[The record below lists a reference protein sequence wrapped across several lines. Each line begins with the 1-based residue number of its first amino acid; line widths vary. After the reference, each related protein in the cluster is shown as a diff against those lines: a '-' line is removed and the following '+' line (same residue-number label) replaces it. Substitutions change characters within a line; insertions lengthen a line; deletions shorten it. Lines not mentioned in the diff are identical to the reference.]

1 MKRIF
6 YISLIVLLTH
16 SPSLFAQAC
25 CTAGTPLLSSLEL
38 PATQKGSW
46 QFAVTADYNYINTNI
61 ENSTTYNYPTKRKR
75 YTAAGLLEVSYGISN
90 KFSVS
95 ALSSFVKNYREVT
108 DAISTRGLGDLVLLL
123 KYNFIPLNISSQ
135 RSLAFGIG
143 PKIPLGKAKLKSNGV
158 FLNEDI
164 QPGSGTWDVV
174 FWAYGYQGFLPTTR
188 LNLLINTTYRIASEN
203 WRGFRFGN
211 ELSLTVGTSYR
222 TDTPFDYSLQ
232 LRIRNTSSFTINGSA
247 VSNTGGNWVS
257 LVPGINFKFNE
268 DIAFRASGLLPVY
281 RNLNGVQLT
290 TTYKINFTMFYTI
303 QPKSLLGL

>member
-6 YISLIVLLTH
+6 YISLFVLLTY
-16 SPSLFAQAC
+16 SSSLFAQAC
-25 CTAGTPLLSSLEL
+25 CTAGTPILSSLEL

-46 QFAVTADYNYINTNI
+46 QFAITGDYNYINTNI
-61 ENSTTYNYPTKRKR
+61 QKTSTYSYPTRRTR

-90 KFSVS
+90 KISVS
-95 ALSSFVKNYREVT
+95 ALGSFVKNYREVT
-108 DAISTRGLGDLVLLL
+108 DIVSTRGIGDLVLLF

-135 RSLAFGIG
+135 RSLALGLG
-143 PKIPLGKAKLKSNGV
+143 PKIPLGKDRLQSNGV

-164 QPGSGTWDVV
+164 QPGSGTWDIV

-188 LNLLINTTYRIASEN
+188 MNLIINSSYRIASEN

-232 LRIRNTSSFTINGSA
+232 LRLRNTASFTSFGA
-247 VSNTGGNWVS
+247 EVSNTGGNWVS
-257 LVPGINFKFNE
+257 LVPGINYKFNE
-268 DIAFRASGLLPVY
+268 DIAFRASGLIPVY
-281 RNLNGVQLT
+281 RNLNGIQLT

-303 QPKSLLGL
+303 KPKSLLGF